1 MKRVM
6 TLNQKQIRNPAGED
20 TFSLA
25 PDEAG
30 TVAGGRTYRLDSSEK
45 NKEIFNRLKNICNVK
60 HINAHQALFGFYFGC
75 DLKSIPLISA
85 RNVSRLKEVIDN
97 CNTILDKQDIEYL
110 LKERFH

>member
-30 TVAGGRTYRLDSSEK
+30 TVAGGRTCRLDSSEK
-45 NKEIFNRLKNICNVK
+45 NK
-60 HINAHQALFGFYFGC
+60 
-75 DLKSIPLISA
+75 D
-85 RNVSRLKEVIDN
+85 
-97 CNTILDKQDIEYL
+97 TI
-110 LKERFH
+110 